1 MSLLLLPLR
10 LSSITATITVK
21 SFVALQLLVVD
32 PAAVIVSC
40 LLLLPS
46 PTSTVT
52 ATVTATVMVTV
63 TVKSVVA
70 PGSGGGIL
78 LLLLLLPLLL
88 VLSWLRRWRV
98 CTAAEGEEG
107 E

>member
-1 MSLLLLPLR
+1 LSLLLLPLR

-32 PAAVIVSC
+32 PGAVIVSC

-52 ATVTATVMVTV
+52 ATVIVTV

-88 VLSWLRRWRV
+88 ALSWLRRWRV